1 VTDDGDGIVTRDGDN
16 APKSVTRDAARAK
29 EYRMR
34 RCRGMRCF
42 MVRLDDAEIESL
54 TKRGYLEDPECAR
67 PPAAY
72 AVTRHA
78 ASFCY
83 SSESKVLH
91 NYPQAPFALGKTF
104 ILNTSVSGLGAREVA
119 MSIDF
124 PRQRGA
130 VIANI
135 GTKETALQ
143 RYKSERDAAIA
154 WVKPLQVSG
163 VATKEDWLKFSERIR
178 IAAERLLKDSANEP
192 TSIAI

>member
-1 VTDDGDGIVTRDGDN
+1 LAFKSAIDGCPRL
-16 APKSVTRDAARAK
+16 RRASSIPSK
-29 EYRMR
+29 
-34 RCRGMRCF
+34 
-42 MVRLDDAEIESL
+42 
-54 TKRGYLEDPECAR
+54 
-67 PPAAY
+67 
-72 AVTRHA
+72 
-78 ASFCY
+78 Y

-91 NYPQAPFALGKTF
+91 NYPQAPLALGKTF

-163 VATKEDWLKFSERIR
+163 VATKEDWLEFSERIR